1 MILCY
6 TGRVKERTDFRSI
19 KPEAQEVIRIRAVAV
34 VKAGMMKTKVAEIFG
49 VSRRAISSW
58 MRADRLGG
66 EEALKA
72 KPRGRHRGGGKL
84 KPWQC
89 ATIVNLITDRHP
101 DQLKLPFYLWT
112 RQAVGQLIQQRF
124 GIHYSVHQVGRYLK
138 QWGFTVQKPG
148 RKAFEQCPQG
158 VKNWVE
164 HEYPAIQKLAKTEH
178 AEIQWCDEMGVRSD
192 ASYARCFSPR
202 GQTPIVPGKR
212 FGCSM
217 ISSISNRG
225 TLRFMVFTEQFT
237 TDVMLRFLKRLL
249 KQMPRKIFLIV
260 DGHPVHRSGAVKKF
274 VAEKKDQ
281 IHLFHLPSYS
291 PELNPDE
298 MLNQDVKTNAV
309 RRKPATSQDGMVG
322 NIRSYLHSRQR
333 RPELVKHYFLAPSV
347 RYTVA

>member
-1 MILCY
+1 ME
-6 TGRVKERTDFRSI
+6 ERKDFRSI
-19 KPEAQEVIRIRAVAV
+19 TPEAQEVIRIRAVKT
-34 VKAGMMKTKVAEIFG
+34 VKAGMRKTKAAEIFG

-58 MRADRLGG
+58 MRADRLSG

-72 KPRGRHRGGGKL
+72 KLRGRPLGGGKL

-112 RQAVGQLIQQRF
+112 RQAVSQLIDQRF
-124 GIHYSVHQVGRYLK
+124 GIRYSVHQVGRYLK

-148 RKAFEQCPQG
+148 RKAFEQCPQE

-164 HEYPAIQKLAKTEH
+164 YEYPAIEKLAKAEH
-178 AEIQWCDEMGVRSD
+178 AEIQWGDEMGVRSD
-192 ASYARCFSPR
+192 AATARCFSPR
-202 GQTPIVPGKR
+202 GQTPIVLGSGKR

-217 ISSISNRG
+217 VSSISNRG
-225 TLRFMVFTEQFT
+225 TLRFMVFTERFN

-249 KQMPRKIFLIV
+249 KQMKRKIFLII
-260 DGHPVHRSGAVKKF
+260 DGHPVHHSSAVKKF

-281 IHLFHLPSYS
+281 IQLFHLPAYS

-309 RRKPATSQDGMVG
+309 RRKPTNSQESMVG

-333 RPELVKHYFLAPSV
+333 KPDLIKRYFLAPSV
-347 RYTVA
+347 RYAIA